1 MNLKIEFEQYCLDN
15 GLNVILHQDNRLPIV
30 AVNLWYHVGSR
41 NEKPGKTGY
50 AHLFE
55 HLMFEGSE
63 HILSGK
69 HFELIQSVG
78 GVLNGS
84 TSFDR
89 TNYYEILPSHYLE
102 LGLWLESDRMGWFLP
117 ALDNDKLNLQKDIVK
132 NERRQTV
139 DNQPYGVWLEKILE
153 MVYPENFPYHWPV
166 IGYMEDLNK
175 AELDDFKDF
184 FKKYYAPQNASLVIA
199 GDFEINQTKNYVDK
213 YFSEIKNLA
222 SLPDENTHFND
233 FNSGER
239 RQTIKDKVQFP
250 RVYFAFPLPFIGHE
264 EMYAADLLSDIL
276 SSGKSA
282 RLYRS
287 LIHEK
292 QICQDAFAALLP
304 LEKSSL
310 FIVMVTAKPGI
321 SIEKVEEETLK
332 EIDYLV
338 NGEISD
344 YEIERVKNQ
353 LAVRKVNELQ
363 TVMTKADLL
372 NQFSTYFK
380 DANKINNDIDQYLGI
395 DKKKLQKT
403 AEKYLQKENRSV
415 LTFIPASG

>member
-1 MNLKIEFEQYCLDN
+1 MNLKIDFEQFRLDN
-15 GLNVILHQDNRLPIV
+15 GLNIILHQDKRVPIV

-55 HLMFEGSE
+55 HLMFEGSK
-63 HILSGK
+63 HIPSGK

-78 GVLNGS
+78 GLLNGS
-84 TSFDR
+84 TFFDR
-89 TNYYEILPSHYLE
+89 TNYYEVLPSHYLE

-117 ALDNDKLNLQKDIVK
+117 ALDDEKLKLQLDIVK

-153 MVYPENFPYHWPV
+153 MVYPKDFPYHWPV
-166 IGYMEDLNK
+166 IGYMEDLDR

-199 GDFEINQTKNYVDK
+199 GDFETNKVKDYIDK
-213 YFSEIKNLA
+213 YFSEISNLA
-222 SLPDENTHFND
+222 SLPDDYDHFSN

-239 RQTIKDKVQFP
+239 RQTIEDNVQFP
-250 RVYFAFPLPFIGHE
+250 RIYFAFPLPAIRHGDR
-264 EMYAADLLSDIL
+264 YSADLLSDIL
-276 SSGKSA
+276 SSGRSA

-287 LIHEK
+287 LVHEK

-310 FIVMVTAKPGI
+310 FIVMVTVKPGV
-321 SIEKVEEETLK
+321 SVKKVEEETLK
-332 EIDYLV
+332 EIDRLIY
-338 NGEISD
+338 NEIADS
-344 YEIERVKNQ
+344 EIERVKTN
-353 LAVRKVNELQ
+353 
-363 TVMTKADLL
+363 
-372 NQFSTYFK
+372 
-380 DANKINNDIDQYLGI
+380 
-395 DKKKLQKT
+395 
-403 AEKYLQKENRSV
+403 
-415 LTFIPASG
+415 